1 MYMENAFLNDTSALQ
16 AMTQVQEALLEA
28 ESFLSENYRFRHNLL
43 SGKTEFMRL
52 PNATAWEVLTEMAV
66 NSIILHAKRE
76 GIGGKRSPRNNI
88 EELLHSNQVPL
99 FDPIREYLDGLPE
112 WDGKNH
118 VAQLFGR
125 LPGVTSEQLAW
136 LSTWLR
142 SAVAHWLGMDTLH
155 GNECVPVL
163 IGEQGCG
170 KSTFAVRLLPEK
182 LRIYFLDHINLGNKF
197 DSEMAL
203 THNLLVNIDEFANM
217 GPSQQGRLKQMLSKV
232 KVNGRPI
239 FGKAQEDR
247 PRFAS
252 FLATTNEA
260 QPLCDE
266 TGSRRYLCIKIPKG
280 QLIDNESPIDYA
292 QLFAQLKHE
301 LQVDQ
306 VPYWFSNAEVARI
319 QRANLPYQRSESSL
333 ERLVCHCY
341 QLPEGEGEGT
351 WLSSNEVLS
360 GVKRQFP
367 QLRCDQGIKV
377 RLGKMLRYIGC
388 ESKHSKKGTL
398 YRLIPIA
405 A

>member
-1 MYMENAFLNDTSALQ
+1 MENAFLNDTSALQ

-28 ESFLSENYRFRHNLL
+28 ESFLNENYQFRHNLL
-43 SGKTEFMRL
+43 SGKTELKRL
-52 PNATAWEVLTEMAV
+52 PDASAWEVLTEMAV

-88 EELLHSNQVPL
+88 EELLHSNQVL
-99 FDPIREYLDGLPE
+99 
-112 WDGKNH
+112 
-118 VAQLFGR
+118 
-125 LPGVTSEQLAW
+125 
-136 LSTWLR
+136 
-142 SAVAHWLGMDTLH
+142 
-155 GNECVPVL
+155 
-163 IGEQGCG
+163 
-170 KSTFAVRLLPEK
+170 
-182 LRIYFLDHINLGNKF
+182 
-197 DSEMAL
+197 
-203 THNLLVNIDEFANM
+203 
-217 GPSQQGRLKQMLSKV
+217 
-232 KVNGRPI
+232 I

-301 LQVDQ
+301 LQVDK

-341 QLPEGEGEGT
+341 QLPEGEAEGT

-367 QLRCDQGIKV
+367 QLRCDHSTKV
-377 RLGKMLRYIGC
+377 RLGKVLRFLGC
-388 ESKHSKKGTL
+388 ESKHTREGMV
-398 YRLIPIA
+398 YRLNAIA

>member
-1 MYMENAFLNDTSALQ
+1 MMENTLVTPTEALQ
-16 AMTQVQEALLEA
+16 AMTPVQEALLEA
-28 ESFLSENYRFRHNLL
+28 ESFLNEHYQFRHNLL

-52 PNATAWEVLTEMAV
+52 PDAKTWEVLTELAI

-76 GIGGKRSPRNNI
+76 GIGGKRSPKSDI

-99 FDPIREYLDGLPE
+99 HDPIREFLDELPQ

-125 LPGVTSEQLAW
+125 LPGVTSEQLSW
-136 LSTWLR
+136 LSTWFR

-217 GPSQQGRLKQMLSKV
+217 GNSQQGRLKQMLSKV

-247 PRFAS
+247 RRYAS

-280 QLIDNESPIDYA
+280 QLIDNETPIDYA
-292 QLFAQLKHE
+292 QLFAQLLHE
-301 LQVDQ
+301 LRVEQ

-319 QRANLPYQRSESSL
+319 QRANLPYQRSEKSL
-333 ERLVCHCY
+333 EQLVSQCY
-341 QLPEGEGEGT
+341 QLPEGETEGS
-351 WLSSNEVLS
+351 WLSSDEVLH

-367 QLRCDQGIKV
+367 QLRCDHSTKV
-377 RLGKMLRYIGC
+377 RLGKVLRFLGC
-388 ESKHSKKGTL
+388 ESKHTREGAV
-398 YRLIPIA
+398 YRLVLVA

>member
-1 MYMENAFLNDTSALQ
+1 
-16 AMTQVQEALLEA
+16 MTQVQAALLEA
-28 ESFLSENYRFRHNLL
+28 ESFLNENYQFRHNLL

-52 PNATAWEVLTEMAV
+52 PDATAWEVLTEPAV

-76 GIGGKRSPRNNI
+76 GIGGKRSPKNNI

-99 FDPIREYLDGLPE
+99 FNPIREYLDGLPE
-112 WDGKNH
+112 WDGRNH

-142 SAVAHWLGMDTLH
+142 SAVAHWIGMDTLH

-170 KSTFAVRLLPEK
+170 KSTFAVRLLPEQ
-182 LRIYFLDHINLGNKF
+182 LRLYFLDHINLGNKF
-197 DSEMAL
+197 DSDMAL

-217 GPSQQGRLKQMLSKV
+217 GSSQQGRLKQMLSKV

-247 PRFAS
+247 RRFAS
-252 FLATTNEA
+252 FLATTNDA

-280 QLIDNESPIDYA
+280 QLIDNESRINYA

-301 LQVDQ
+301 LQVDK
-306 VPYWFSNAEVARI
+306 VPYWFSNAEVTRI
-319 QRANLPYQRSESSL
+319 QRANLPYQRSENSL
-333 ERLVCHCY
+333 ERLVCQCF
-341 QLPEGEGEGT
+341 QLPEGEDEGT
-351 WLSSNEVLS
+351 WLSSNEVLN

-367 QLRCDQGIKV
+367 QLRCDHSTKV
-377 RLGKMLRYIGC
+377 RLGKVLRLLGC
-388 ESKHSKKGTL
+388 ESKHTREGAI
-398 YRLIPIA
+398 YRLVQIA